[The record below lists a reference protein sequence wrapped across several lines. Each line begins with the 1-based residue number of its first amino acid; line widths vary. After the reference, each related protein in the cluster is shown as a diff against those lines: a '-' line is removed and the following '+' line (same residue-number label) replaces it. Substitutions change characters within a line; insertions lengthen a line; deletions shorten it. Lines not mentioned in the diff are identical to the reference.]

1 MKSLWNEQDA
11 ARFAGDLAQRVYSS
25 RLLGR
30 EPQLV
35 MHGGGNTS
43 VKSRARNIYGEDE
56 EVLFVKGSGWDL
68 ETIEAPGFA
77 PCQMNHL
84 LRLAQLE
91 AMSDP
96 EMAAEL
102 RKSLTDVS
110 APSPSVEAILHAVLP
125 AKFVDHTHADALLT
139 LTNTPGGEQCV
150 RDIYGDT
157 LVYIPYVMP
166 GFKLARLCAQE
177 FPKQA
182 GPRTIGMLL
191 LNHGL
196 FSFGETAKA
205 SYERMIDLVTL
216 AEEYLRSEGAG
227 EPGSPVDT
235 DTDEPQ
241 GNRHDIAVLRSKVSK
256 AAGEPMILSVHTD
269 AGTLAFSRRPDVGT
283 VSQQGPV
290 TPDHVIRTKQ
300 KPLVG
305 RDVEAY
311 VTEYRAYFAEHG
323 NDSLTMLDPAPRVIL
338 DPDLGLCTI
347 GRTAKDAGIVE
358 DIYRHT
364 MRIIACAEAIGGW
377 RALPSQDIFEVE
389 YWDLEQAKLRTG
401 GSPPA
406 FTGEV
411 ALVTGAASGIGKAC
425 VESLLRRGA
434 AVVGLDLSDAV
445 TDLHKRKD
453 YLGIRCDLTDG
464 KHLTAALD
472 EAVERFGGLDMLVLN
487 AGIFPK
493 SAPVAALADES
504 WRETMA
510 INLDVNLTLM
520 RECHPLLKLSPRCGR
535 VVIIG
540 SKNVPAPG
548 PGAAAY
554 SASKAALQQLAR
566 VVALEWG
573 EDRIRVN
580 TLHPNGV
587 FDTGIWT
594 PEVLAARAATYNMS
608 VEEYKANNIL
618 KVEVTSRDVAELGA
632 ELCGALFSRTTGAQ
646 IPVDG
651 GNVRII

>member
-216 AEEYLRSEGAG
+216 AEEYLRSEGAW

>member
-216 AEEYLRSEGAG
+216 AEEYLRSEGAW

-472 EAVERFGGLDMLVLN
+472 EAVERS
-487 AGIFPK
+487 AGSICWC
-493 SAPVAALADES
+493 SMQVSSRRA
-504 WRETMA
+504 R
-510 INLDVNLTLM
+510 
-520 RECHPLLKLSPRCGR
+520 LSRR
-535 VVIIG
+535 
-540 SKNVPAPG
+540 
-548 PGAAAY
+548 
-554 SASKAALQQLAR
+554 
-566 VVALEWG
+566 
-573 EDRIRVN
+573 
-580 TLHPNGV
+580 
-587 FDTGIWT
+587 
-594 PEVLAARAATYNMS
+594 
-608 VEEYKANNIL
+608 
-618 KVEVTSRDVAELGA
+618 
-632 ELCGALFSRTTGAQ
+632 
-646 IPVDG
+646 
-651 GNVRII
+651 